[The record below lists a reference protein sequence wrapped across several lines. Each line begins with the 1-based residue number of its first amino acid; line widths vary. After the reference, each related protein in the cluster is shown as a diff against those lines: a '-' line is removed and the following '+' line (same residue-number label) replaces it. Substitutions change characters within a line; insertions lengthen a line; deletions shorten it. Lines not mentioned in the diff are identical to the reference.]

1 MEATEE
7 RDGLGWWARMDLRN
21 LLSAIFTKAKDWNLL
36 DGPNPCEH
44 ISVGK
49 KKIKRAKR
57 IPGPEDLTKFLES
70 LPDTAIIGADGAR
83 LIVIVAVVAG
93 LRVSEVLGLQHVTST
108 HVPKRYVWSGV
119 SIAAISMSQRANP
132 RGVSARSEPLPTSCL
147 GTPPAAR
154 RRISSSSG
162 RMGACLMTG
171 ICNSRYSG
179 RPRKPRESTSQASEC
194 IPS

>member
-1 MEATEE
+1 SHLQNHVLPAFGDMLLFEITKPAIEAWLNKKAEPQIVTVKRNGVEVTEE

-21 LLSAIFTKAKDWNLL
+21 LLSAIFAKAKEWNLW

-93 LRVSEVLGLQHVTST
+93 LRVS
-108 HVPKRYVWSGV
+108 
-119 SIAAISMSQRANP
+119 
-132 RGVSARSEPLPTSCL
+132 
-147 GTPPAAR
+147 
-154 RRISSSSG
+154 
-162 RMGACLMTG
+162 
-171 ICNSRYSG
+171 
-179 RPRKPRESTSQASEC
+179 
-194 IPS
+194 